1 MNQNEKIKKS
11 NSICTLKSD
20 GKYFYGKYFYGV
32 FISDCCGAYGDVT
45 VN

>member
-20 GKYFYGKYFYGV
+20 GKYFYGV
-32 FISDCCGAYGDVT
+32 FISDCCGDYGDVT